1 MNSPKRQQPLG
12 IERFE
17 TRAMLAVRALPTVS
31 IADASVAEGNS
42 GSKTLSF
49 VVSLSS
55 AAEQTTTVSYG
66 TVNGTATVAGG
77 DYVAKTGTISFRA
90 GQRTS
95 MVSVGIRGDRTV
107 EADETFQ
114 VVLSSATAATLGRT
128 TATGTIL
135 DDDAAPRT
143 VSVAGPTAAVDEGGS
158 ATFTFSLSRLA
169 TVPITVSYATS
180 NLTASSASDYT
191 AATGSF
197 TFAAGQTSKQ
207 VTVATRTDAVVE
219 SDESF
224 QMRVTAASG
233 AAIGSPATATATIRD
248 VPPVNPPTPTGGSW
262 TVLVYMTGEDLNTY
276 ARDDIN
282 EMEKALG
289 TLPGSVKIVVSWDQ
303 PKSGV
308 GSAYATGGG
317 TQSAWRTYGRSVLKA
332 DASTT
337 SIASTFDLSFG
348 EKNTGDPATLV
359 DFVKWG
365 VQRAPA
371 QKYLLQM
378 WGHGSGLDGSQ
389 FDSESG
395 DDALTIGELATALGA
410 TGMPAIDLLSYDN
423 CLMAMAEVGVAL
435 APKVGGVFVASEE
448 LINGTGQD
456 YTTAYAALKVPDPT
470 TVTAAQV
477 AAGMVSS
484 YQTQY
489 QGDIDR
495 CDTFSAVSTAGYAAL
510 TTALK
515 QFVDATAFL
524 GTTERTTLRTAATGS
539 VAYDIT
545 SFRDL
550 KSFMTR
556 VVAATSLPQAVR
568 TAASATNS
576 AIATLVSAK
585 TSDQRS
591 SGGIAV
597 YLPTSS
603 TDIYLSSYATDA
615 AAFCQA
621 TGWQTFAKWLAT
633 GTRSVGTATVATTAR
648 RHTWRTDVRGPS
660 SSGAEAAWAAFAS
673 GGMDASGSK
682 PTRSRGRI
690 SA

>member
-1 MNSPKRQQPLG
+1 
-12 IERFE
+12 
-17 TRAMLAVRALPTVS
+17 
-31 IADASVAEGNS
+31 
-42 GSKTLSF
+42 
-49 VVSLSS
+49 
-55 AAEQTTTVSYG
+55 
-66 TVNGTATVAGG
+66 
-77 DYVAKTGTISFRA
+77 
-90 GQRTS
+90 
-95 MVSVGIRGDRTV
+95 
-107 EADETFQ
+107 
-114 VVLSSATAATLGRT
+114 
-128 TATGTIL
+128 
-135 DDDAAPRT
+135 
-143 VSVAGPTAAVDEGGS
+143 
-158 ATFTFSLSRLA
+158 
-169 TVPITVSYATS
+169 
-180 NLTASSASDYT
+180 
-191 AATGSF
+191 
-197 TFAAGQTSKQ
+197 
-207 VTVATRTDAVVE
+207 
-219 SDESF
+219 
-224 QMRVTAASG
+224 
-233 AAIGSPATATATIRD
+233 
-248 VPPVNPPTPTGGSW
+248 
-262 TVLVYMTGEDLNTY
+262 MTGEDLNTY

-470 TVTAAQV
+470 TVTAVQV

-550 KSFMTR
+550 KSFMTG

-633 GTRSVGTATVATTAR
+633 GTRSAGTATVATTAR
-648 RHTWRTDVRGPS
+648 HHTWRTDVRGPS

>member
-1 MNSPKRQQPLG
+1 
-12 IERFE
+12 
-17 TRAMLAVRALPTVS
+17 
-31 IADASVAEGNS
+31 
-42 GSKTLSF
+42 
-49 VVSLSS
+49 
-55 AAEQTTTVSYG
+55 
-66 TVNGTATVAGG
+66 
-77 DYVAKTGTISFRA
+77 
-90 GQRTS
+90 
-95 MVSVGIRGDRTV
+95 
-107 EADETFQ
+107 
-114 VVLSSATAATLGRT
+114 
-128 TATGTIL
+128 
-135 DDDAAPRT
+135 
-143 VSVAGPTAAVDEGGS
+143 
-158 ATFTFSLSRLA
+158 
-169 TVPITVSYATS
+169 
-180 NLTASSASDYT
+180 
-191 AATGSF
+191 
-197 TFAAGQTSKQ
+197 
-207 VTVATRTDAVVE
+207 
-219 SDESF
+219 
-224 QMRVTAASG
+224 
-233 AAIGSPATATATIRD
+233 
-248 VPPVNPPTPTGGSW
+248 
-262 TVLVYMTGEDLNTY
+262 
-276 ARDDIN
+276 
-282 EMEKALG
+282 
-289 TLPGSVKIVVSWDQ
+289 
-303 PKSGV
+303 
-308 GSAYATGGG
+308 
-317 TQSAWRTYGRSVLKA
+317 
-332 DASTT
+332 
-337 SIASTFDLSFG
+337 
-348 EKNTGDPATLV
+348 
-359 DFVKWG
+359 
-365 VQRAPA
+365 
-371 QKYLLQM
+371 
-378 WGHGSGLDGSQ
+378 
-389 FDSESG
+389 
-395 DDALTIGELATALGA
+395 
-410 TGMPAIDLLSYDN
+410 MPAIDLLSYDN

-550 KSFMTR
+550 KSFMTG

-568 TAASATNS
+568 TAASAANS

-633 GTRSVGTATVATTAR
+633 GTRSAGR
-648 RHTWRTDVRGPS
+648 DDGPPPYLPHGRS
-660 SSGAEAAWAAFAS
+660 RLQFQR
-673 GGMDASGSK
+673 SGSRLGGVRLGWHRCERLEAD
-682 PTRSRGRI
+682 PLPWTDLGLTPQLEGLPRSV
-690 SA
+690 

>member
-1 MNSPKRQQPLG
+1 MSRPKRQQPLG

-90 GQRTS
+90 GQRTA

-107 EADETFQ
+107 EADETFR

-143 VSVAGPTAAVDEGGS
+143 VTVAGPPAAVDEGGS
-158 ATFTFSLSRLA
+158 ATFTFSLSRSA

-191 AATGSF
+191 AAMGSF

-233 AAIGSPATATATIRD
+233 AAIGNPATATATIRD

-317 TQSAWRTYGRSVLKA
+317 TQPAWRTYGRSVLKA

-395 DDALTIGELATALGA
+395 DDALTIGELAAALGA

-489 QGDIDR
+489 QGDLDR
-495 CDTFSAVSTAGYAAL
+495 CDTFSAVSTAGYATL

-539 VAYDIT
+539 VTYDVT

-550 KSFMTR
+550 RSFMTR

-568 TAASATNS
+568 TAASAANS

-633 GTRSVGTATVATTAR
+633 GTRSAGTATVSTTAR
-648 RHTWRTDVRGPS
+648 HHTWRTDVRGPS

-673 GGMDASGSK
+673 AGMDASGSK
-682 PTRSRGRI
+682 PTRSRGRM

>member
-1 MNSPKRQQPLG
+1 MSRPKRQQPLG

-66 TVNGTATVAGG
+66 TANGTATVAGG

-90 GQRTS
+90 GQRTA

-107 EADETFQ
+107 EADETFR

-143 VSVAGPTAAVDEGGS
+143 VSVAGPPAAVDEGGS
-158 ATFTFSLSRLA
+158 ATFTFSLSRSA

-248 VPPVNPPTPTGGSW
+248 VPPETPPTPTGGSW
-262 TVLVYMTGEDLNTY
+262 TVLVYMTGENLNTY

-371 QKYLLQM
+371 EKYLLQM
-378 WGHGSGLDGSQ
+378 WGHGGGLDGSQ

-448 LINGTGQD
+448 LVNGTGQD

-489 QGDIDR
+489 QGDLDR

-539 VAYDIT
+539 VTYDVT

-568 TAASATNS
+568 TAASAANS

-633 GTRSVGTATVATTAR
+633 GTRSAGTAAVATTAR
-648 RHTWRTDVRGPS
+648 HHTWRTDVRGPS

-673 GGMDASGSK
+673 AGMDASDSK

>member
-1 MNSPKRQQPLG
+1 MSRPKRQQLLG

-90 GQRTS
+90 GQRTA

-143 VSVAGPTAAVDEGGS
+143 VTVAGPPAAVDEGGS
-158 ATFTFSLSRLA
+158 ATFTFSLSRSA

-197 TFAAGQTSKQ
+197 TFAAGQTSRQ

-233 AAIGSPATATATIRD
+233 AAIGNPATATATIRD

-317 TQSAWRTYGRSVLKA
+317 TQPAWRTYGRSVLKA

-395 DDALTIGELATALGA
+395 NDALTIGELATALGA

-515 QFVDATAFL
+515 QFVDATASL
-524 GTTERTTLRTAATGS
+524 GATERTTLRTAATGS

-568 TAASATNS
+568 TAASAANS

-633 GTRSVGTATVATTAR
+633 GTRSAGTATVATTAR
-648 RHTWRTDVRGPS
+648 HHAWRTDVRGS
-660 SSGAEAAWAAFAS
+660 SSGGAEAAWAAFAS
-673 GGMDASGSK
+673 AGMDASGSK